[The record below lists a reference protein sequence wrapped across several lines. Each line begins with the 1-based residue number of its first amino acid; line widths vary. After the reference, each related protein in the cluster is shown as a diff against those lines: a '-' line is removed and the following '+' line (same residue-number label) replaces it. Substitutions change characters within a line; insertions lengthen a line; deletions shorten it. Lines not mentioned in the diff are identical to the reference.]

1 MNIPTNE
8 IIKQCTNKKEIG
20 LLLNQAEKAFIT
32 WETIWSN
39 FIEAPI
45 REEFLEKVKILN
57 DIQCYSDGGYENAER
72 HRICFTRASQ
82 GITFQEEKTPI
93 KGLNIEGNFL
103 FEKAEK
109 DDFLKALNDLGA
121 CSLDIGDI
129 WLMGD
134 RGAQAI
140 CTQEI
145 SLKISGKIGIARNVK
160 IFCEVLEIDQLNFP
174 TRKKSKKIK
183 SVESSKRLDAIA
195 SAGFGLSRGKTVD
208 QIKIGKVRINWK
220 TIKQASRIL
229 EKGDRI
235 QIEDKGMI
243 EILSLEKT
251 TRGRWRVEL
260 QRE

>member
-1 MNIPTNE
+1 MNIPINV
-8 IIKQCTNKKEIG
+8 IIKNCTNKKEIG

-57 DIQCYSDGGYENAER
+57 DIKCYSDGGYENAER
-72 HRICFTRASQ
+72 HRICLSRAPE
-82 GITFQEEKTPI
+82 GILPQTERAPL

-103 FEKAEK
+103 FEKADK
-109 DDFLKALNDLGA
+109 ADFLMALKGLGA
-121 CSLDIGDI
+121 RSIDIGDL

-140 CTQEI
+140 CTPEI
-145 SLKISGKIGIARNVK
+145 SLKLSGKVGLTRNVK

-174 TRKKSKKIK
+174 TRKKSRKIQ
-183 SVESSKRLDAIA
+183 SVEASKRLDAIA
-195 SAGFGLSRGKTVD
+195 SAGFGLSRGKIVD
-208 QIKIGKVRINWK
+208 QIKAGKVRINWK
-220 TIKQASRIL
+220 TIKQSSRLL

-235 QIEDKGMI
+235 QLDDKGMI
-243 EILSLEKT
+243 EVLSLEMT